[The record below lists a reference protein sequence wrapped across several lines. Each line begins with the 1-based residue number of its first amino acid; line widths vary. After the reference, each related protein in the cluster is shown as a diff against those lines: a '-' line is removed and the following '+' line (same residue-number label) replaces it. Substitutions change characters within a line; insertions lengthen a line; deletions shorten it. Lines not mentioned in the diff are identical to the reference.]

1 MLWER
6 KIDGCEDAEL
16 PERAM
21 ERERQ
26 REREGLKI
34 RHVLM
39 HFSFVTQLSQYKAR
53 LNSVPSMFWITED
66 NPTVPHL

>member
-21 ERERQ
+21 ERER
-26 REREGLKI
+26 ERLKI
-34 RHVLM
+34 RHVLI
-39 HFSFVTQLSQYKAR
+39 HFSFVTQMSPYIAR
-53 LNSVPSMFWITED
+53 LNSVPSMFW
-66 NPTVPHL
+66 